1 MSVQSGAPASLL
13 QTQLDANTV
22 LTTTGQSLP
31 LSALYEPT
39 EPVSEFPTPTANAM
53 SLKSPEQWLVT
64 MNTNVGP
71 FQMKIHR
78 AWSPNGADRF
88 YSLVRNNFYDGARF
102 FRYADNFVVQWGI
115 RGTPSIDQMYQNGAN
130 VMDDPRR
137 ADIGNTKGRVV
148 FATSGANT
156 RSTQTSSEMSL
167 MHLSCPA
174 FPPCHAL
181 SYEGY
186 SRKINA
192 EYGEKADQNRIISQG
207 NQLYLKKSFP
217 HMSYIT
223 SESVKVLAE

>member
-1 MSVQSGAPASLL
+1 
-13 QTQLDANTV
+13 
-22 LTTTGQSLP
+22 
-31 LSALYEPT
+31 
-39 EPVSEFPTPTANAM
+39 M

-156 RSTQTSSEMSL
+156 RSTQVFMNLADNHFLDSQGFTPFGEIVGDDLSL
-167 MHLSCPA
+167 
-174 FPPCHAL
+174 FQN
-181 SYEGY
+181 
-186 SRKINA
+186 KINA